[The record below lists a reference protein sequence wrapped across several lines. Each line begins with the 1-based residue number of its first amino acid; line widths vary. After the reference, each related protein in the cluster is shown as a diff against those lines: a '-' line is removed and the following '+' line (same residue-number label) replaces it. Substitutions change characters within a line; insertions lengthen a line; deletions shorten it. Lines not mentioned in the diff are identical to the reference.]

1 MTAGSNETPK
11 KILSGQQ
18 VSKQIILITERNL
31 AKKLGNS
38 ELLERWLKMKS
49 FNSTRQEWLNAWKR
63 FQQKHG
69 FDSLS
74 GIRAGVQQTL
84 EPAKAFALTM
94 LRHGNHPEETVR
106 KQAAVIY
113 GAAWEGDVE
122 FFKQLGLVLRD
133 RHRTKREGTF
143 LSYSILCYWF
153 AGRLWLMGDKLGSG
167 ALSAYTG
174 STITS
179 DAYPKGA

>member
-18 VSKQIILITERNL
+18 AFEQIILNTERNL

-49 FNSTRQEWLNAWKR
+49 FNCTRQEWLDAWKR
-63 FQQKHG
+63 FEEKHG

-84 EPAKAFALTM
+84 EPAKAFALTT
-94 LRHGNHPEETVR
+94 LRHGNYPEQTMLLNSARRFRGTE
-106 KQAAVIY
+106 QA
-113 GAAWEGDVE
+113 
-122 FFKQLGLVLRD
+122 LRP
-133 RHRTKREGTF
+133 F
-143 LSYSILCYWF
+143 V
-153 AGRLWLMGDKLGSG
+153 
-167 ALSAYTG
+167 
-174 STITS
+174 TS
-179 DAYPKGA
+179 RQ